1 MKLQGMSILY
11 ILIIVPILIVIS
23 LYFASYKELLAKTQ
37 NYNMQ
42 LSAASKDAISAF
54 EINSVNQN
62 YNNIADNFNTL
73 VDSSINVFKN
83 SLATRLNM
91 TNMGESAINRYFPL
105 GLFTAHS
112 GFYVYSPVNS
122 PVVVKNPYTA
132 QTIFSGDIPGNTQLD
147 FDTKKYTY
155 NANASNRVA
164 QSTPVL
170 FRTKPYKENERTIET
185 TTSKD
190 FLNKKLAYE
199 KVDYSLKTLIPYNAK
214 FKIGSGG
221 GVRDMVVN
229 FTLDNYISVDGLLGN
244 PGEDTVGT
252 INKSGYLLDYDT
264 EIKVER
270 VTKDGNKERVE
281 DVFYKTDDL
290 TKSYKSYDHL
300 YAYDEYI
307 DEYVEKHIL
316 NYQNGNAPKNV
327 YFKMTVRESL
337 PYTDIDDRGFDE
349 NINEDKYREKREAVI
364 YIHPYT
370 YQVERKKYI
379 QAADVLKEKTGEY
392 AYQLQQADALKYYV
406 KAANFSNFIYMN
418 LSKVSES
425 EFYNEKPMQIKGYKD
440 LFVPYD
446 TKSKEPIFSTK
457 ERISHPNSRF
467 NQFKR
472 KVIRNTITYE
482 MINATANYNVFISS
496 SKREFSLPVLREE
509 DWDKILTNISF
520 TAFLNGFKL
529 NTFRTYKN
537 YYVATSTQN
546 EFMVNPETIYF
557 AKVNGFNKGGMSFN
571 EAKKKGIDLY
581 YYNLNSEKVLNEL
594 SKPGQD
600 TRMIG
605 AKISDWKYD
614 ARFSKQLAK
623 YQFDFK
629 NYADIDTVINGEGYT
644 RKDYYDN
651 TKMNNTK
658 RQILDNN
665 LYAAMAAEKERQYKE
680 NKIRDAE
687 IVFFDWLS
695 GKYILD
701 IKGNAFKTTKIV
713 FPKKYSGMRKEITL
727 KMKRRSNGL
736 KGPEFHFTTYK
747 DIVSLPPPT
756 FGEYNKFLEAMRPYN
771 SYDNNGWKFSYAFE
785 IYYKDEEGNDV
796 KVDLSLPGRLDEIKK
811 DTTLRGY

>member
-1 MKLQGMSILY
+1 
-11 ILIIVPILIVIS
+11 
-23 LYFASYKELLAKTQ
+23 
-37 NYNMQ
+37 
-42 LSAASKDAISAF
+42 
-54 EINSVNQN
+54 
-62 YNNIADNFNTL
+62 
-73 VDSSINVFKN
+73 
-83 SLATRLNM
+83 
-91 TNMGESAINRYFPL
+91 
-105 GLFTAHS
+105 
-112 GFYVYSPVNS
+112 
-122 PVVVKNPYTA
+122 
-132 QTIFSGDIPGNTQLD
+132 
-147 FDTKKYTY
+147 
-155 NANASNRVA
+155 
-164 QSTPVL
+164 
-170 FRTKPYKENERTIET
+170 
-185 TTSKD
+185 
-190 FLNKKLAYE
+190 
-199 KVDYSLKTLIPYNAK
+199 
-214 FKIGSGG
+214 
-221 GVRDMVVN
+221 
-229 FTLDNYISVDGLLGN
+229 
-244 PGEDTVGT
+244 
-252 INKSGYLLDYDT
+252 
-264 EIKVER
+264 
-270 VTKDGNKERVE
+270 
-281 DVFYKTDDL
+281 
-290 TKSYKSYDHL
+290 
-300 YAYDEYI
+300 
-307 DEYVEKHIL
+307 
-316 NYQNGNAPKNV
+316 
-327 YFKMTVRESL
+327 
-337 PYTDIDDRGFDE
+337 
-349 NINEDKYREKREAVI
+349 
-364 YIHPYT
+364 
-370 YQVERKKYI
+370 
-379 QAADVLKEKTGEY
+379 
-392 AYQLQQADALKYYV
+392 
-406 KAANFSNFIYMN
+406 
-418 LSKVSES
+418 
-425 EFYNEKPMQIKGYKD
+425 
-440 LFVPYD
+440 
-446 TKSKEPIFSTK
+446 
-457 ERISHPNSRF
+457 
-467 NQFKR
+467 
-472 KVIRNTITYE
+472 
-482 MINATANYNVFISS
+482 
-496 SKREFSLPVLREE
+496 
-509 DWDKILTNISF
+509 
-520 TAFLNGFKL
+520 
-529 NTFRTYKN
+529 
-537 YYVATSTQN
+537 
-546 EFMVNPETIYF
+546 MVNPETIYF